1 MKKKIYRIIVFVTLV
16 LLIGGSMF
24 QSNGSVDAATN
35 FTFNGSMSK
44 EVLRSYASRAVTSW
58 IVLEGNDV
66 DPIFEEDLRMTLR
79 IGAKYLGRAA
89 SFSWSGNWTATQI
102 NEHFRIAKERAAIIH
117 AADPEIILQGGV
129 FEIVYK
135 NTVNNTAIPA
145 WVFTDFGLPVE
156 TRNFRYTD
164 VAFPAGHEYGPGF
177 WGNGPDAAIPKIANV
192 EAQMYF
198 YYNICRYIDAGFEAV
213 HLGQVEKMMHYQ
225 NANNAVEWDR
235 VTTLGRAYAK
245 KHARRGV
252 VLFDGHSDIS
262 SAGLKVGNRLILD
275 IQAAALVPNET
286 KKADGAMQCSIS
298 NYKTNW
304 LQWIG
309 RTGGGTHPLGF
320 QIDTNFTI
328 LEFDNYGGNG
338 KPGVATPQAF
348 YVWGYDDITWFALQP
363 EWYRNQFL
371 LECNTYLKANDL
383 DSQGKQVYFLQPCL
397 RRVLTSNQ
405 TMTYKPG
412 GTYNVDFILDYF
424 GIEKTKYVFNEAANT
439 FDLTI
444 TKDYRANRQSDGCPN
459 GSSQENT
466 IREIFLG
473 KNATENPDLLKIVL
487 PAAYTGT
494 TPSKTGSSASSS
506 IKSANSSNVSNGSK
520 GDSYSDNSIIESAA
534 SKDSIINSTNGSEV
548 PTQSIESTFTESTS
562 NSNGSETEKSFP
574 AWLYGVIAGV
584 VVLCG
589 AALAVYFLHFK
600 KRTV

>member
-1 MKKKIYRIIVFVTLV
+1 
-16 LLIGGSMF
+16 MF
-24 QSNGSVDAATN
+24 QSDRSVNAATN

-44 EVLRSYASRAVTSW
+44 EVLRNYASRAVTSW
-58 IVLEGNDV
+58 IVLEGNDL

-89 SFSWSGNWTATQI
+89 SFSWSGNWSATQI
-102 NEHFRIAKERAAIIH
+102 NEHFRLAKERAAIIH
-117 AADPEIILQGGV
+117 KADPEIILQGGV

-135 NTVNNTAIPA
+135 NTVNNTVIPA
-145 WVFTDFGLPVE
+145 WVFEDFGLPVE
-156 TRNFRYTD
+156 KRNFRYTD

-198 YYNICRYIDAGFEAV
+198 YYNICRYIDAGFEAI
-213 HLGQVEKMMHYQ
+213 HLGQTEKMMYYQ
-225 NANNAVEWDR
+225 NENNAVEWDR

-252 VLFDGHSDIS
+252 VLFDGHSNLDSPGI
-262 SAGLKVGNRLILD
+262 KVGNRLILD

-286 KKADGAMQCSIS
+286 RKLNGAMECEIS
-298 NYKTNW
+298 HFSDNW

-309 RTGGGTHPLGF
+309 RTGGGMHPLGF

-371 LECNTYLKANDL
+371 LECDAFLKTNVL
-383 DSQGKQVYFLQPCL
+383 DSTGKQVYFLQPCL

-405 TMTYKPG
+405 TMDYKPG
-412 GTYNVDFILDYF
+412 SSFNVDFVLDYL
-424 GIEKTKYVFNEAANT
+424 GTEKTKYTYDEAT
-439 FDLTI
+439 KIFSLTV

-473 KNATENPDLLKIVL
+473 KNAPENPELLKIVL
-487 PAAYTGT
+487 PPAYAAV
-494 TPSKTGSSASSS
+494 PSSSESSSSSSSSKISSSSTVSAGSKNDSSADDSVAGSAISTDSEASADSAIESADVSDVSAQSVESSVSESIADSSASEAD
-506 IKSANSSNVSNGSK
+506 KGGSMP
-520 GDSYSDNSIIESAA
+520 GW
-534 SKDSIINSTNGSEV
+534 V
-548 PTQSIESTFTESTS
+548 F
-562 NSNGSETEKSFP
+562 
-574 AWLYGVIAGV
+574 GVIAGIV
-584 VVLCG
+584 ALCG
-589 AALAVYFLHFK
+589 AAIAGYFLFFK